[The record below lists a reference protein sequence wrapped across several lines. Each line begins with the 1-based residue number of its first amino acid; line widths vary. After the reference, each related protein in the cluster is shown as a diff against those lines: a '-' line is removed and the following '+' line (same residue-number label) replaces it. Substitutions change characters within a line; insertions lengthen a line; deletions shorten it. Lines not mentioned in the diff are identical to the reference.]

1 MTYAEQVKAEVAAR
15 YGVPVLCDVHIIP
28 RGLSSFDPMASKN
41 LKAIRDAQI
50 AAIRRSQRLRVAERQ
65 EEKRQKAKQPRPP
78 RVNQKLLADMI
89 KCEAALR
96 GDMDALSRTVLS
108 LRCEGKT
115 HRQIAAET
123 GRAVSQVHGILKR
136 AIQKGVACEAI
147 ASDCGVHGR

>member
-28 RGLSSFDPMASKN
+28 RGVSSFDPTASKN
-41 LKAIRDAQI
+41 YQAIREAQF
-50 AAIRRSQRLRVAERQ
+50 AAIRRSQRLRVAEKH
-65 EEKRQKAKQPRPP
+65 EEKRQKA
-78 RVNQKLLADMI
+78 KLLADMI
-89 KCEAALR
+89 KCEVALR
-96 GDMDALSRTVLS
+96 AEMDALSRTVLS

-136 AIQKGVACEAI
+136 AIQKGLLAKPSRATAVCMAADFL
-147 ASDCGVHGR
+147 ARPGRG